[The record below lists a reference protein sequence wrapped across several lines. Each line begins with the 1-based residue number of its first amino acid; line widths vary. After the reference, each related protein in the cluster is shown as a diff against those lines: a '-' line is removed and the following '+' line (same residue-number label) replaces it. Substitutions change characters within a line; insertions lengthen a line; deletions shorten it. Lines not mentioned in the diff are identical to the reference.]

1 MSAII
6 SIGLKKEDLKKVQ
19 DTKGYINLTVFVDD
33 EVKKFGNNV
42 SVTVTQTKEQR
53 DAKEK
58 KTYVGNGKVIF
69 VRDGIKT
76 AKELEA
82 EASSDSESNEP
93 W

>member
-6 SIGLKKEDLKKVQ
+6 SIGLKKEDLKNIP
-19 DTKGYINLTVFVDD
+19 DTKGYINLTLFVDD
-33 EVKKFGNNV
+33 EIKKFGNNV
-42 SVTVTQTKEQR
+42 SVTVSQTKDQR
-53 DAKEK
+53 DSKEK

-76 AKELEA
+76 AKQLEA
-82 EASSDSESNEP
+82 EAPQESDSGDP

>member
-6 SIGLKKEDLKKVQ
+6 SIGLKKEDLKKIQ

-69 VRDGIKT
+69 VRDGIRT

-82 EASSDSESNEP
+82 EATQDSESDDP